1 MECIEPNDCEHFR
14 TVCVSLEVITEGMVR
29 FLLMF
34 QDCLKALLGNVA
46 VAVLIL
52 FRFLSNGWWFLVAR
66 ILMRSRPFWGPGW
79 PGLDFQ

>member
-1 MECIEPNDCEHFR
+1 MK
-14 TVCVSLEVITEGMVR
+14 SY
-29 FLLMF
+29 
-34 QDCLKALLGNVA
+34 KALLGSVAVAVAVA

-52 FRFLSNGWWFLVAR
+52 FRYLSNGWWFLVAR